1 MMSTLTELI
10 AVLEE
15 EVQVGEEL
23 LLNLAAQKEAIL
35 AWDSSALLRHIEEKE
50 LLVRRLGTME
60 QGREETV
67 CRLLH
72 AHGLPSYEKTS
83 ALKALLAQLPH
94 TLQTATLD
102 HLQQR
107 AWQIYS
113 RLRAEEKYLTSLM
126 GTLLGHITEA
136 LHSFTPSSF
145 SLYGEKGTLTSSRPA
160 PGLVQEKI

>member
-1 MMSTLTELI
+1 MMPALTELI

-35 AWDSSALLRHIEEKE
+35 AWDSSALLKHVGKKE

-60 QGREETV
+60 QRREAAV
-67 CRLLH
+67 RRLVD
-72 AHGLPSYEKTS
+72 AHGLPSCEKTP
-83 ALKALLAQLPH
+83 ALKELLAQLAH
-94 TLQTATLD
+94 TSQTATVD
-102 HLQQR
+102 HLQHR

-113 RLRAEEKYLTSLM
+113 RLRAEEKHLTSLM
-126 GTLLGHITEA
+126 GTLLGQITAA
-136 LHSFTPSSF
+136 LQSFTPPSV
-145 SLYGEKGTLTSSRPA
+145 SLYGEKGTLTASRPA